1 MHGYNRID
9 VEVSLHSD
17 FCEGFANLFP
27 FSGSSRLFF
36 AQNQHWSCYFVKEG
50 QGLLFPGETTTG
62 ALIFLCLEEQASRM
76 AVGMT
81 LQLFLAGTPCGHAT
95 ILHIANP
102 DLFKPIVSYPQYLT
116 LAQVQQHPA
125 LLPSQRSWVEAA
137 IAKQPQDYGLRLYLE
152 HINDLCK
159 DYTSP
164 SITNTLARV
173 TDEAYSIEQ
182 GHWLDLYRSRYV
194 YSSAQQTILRNKID
208 ELRETGGYLL
218 LRGSTGSEA
227 GTLIANLIDPN
238 NPDLYYFLA
247 PQIYQ
252 LGARKILR
260 TLIAQLTLKYGL
272 PMNWTSDSDYHKLR
286 TTFKNLLYMLAQ
298 KGVEATIYIV
308 GLEQLP
314 AQDWSLFLPIVPSGF
329 VFVLGMAVDTS
340 YSGINQ
346 LQTHEYHLPN
356 QAQLTQVS
364 LGATNQFKQISPLTT
379 TCLAILAAC
388 QSPISRTMLET
399 LLNIDPQTSHSIM
412 TTLNDLLWQSADHS
426 QIWLDPNIRTAIL
439 ASFDTSI
446 IKQAHQQLASWC
458 SDQLAAQA
466 LVVEQAQ
473 RAYAQT
479 YYSTHLGQSEQ
490 WSTLWQMLDS
500 AAYPQAQRQFD
511 HSNNL
516 VINQL
521 IWGQVGILAT
531 TLTTEQQIQSL
542 PQLWRYSLLRIS
554 LLEDST
560 PDYSVM
566 VGCLLELGA
575 EQLVLD
581 WIQTVRDPLERIQ
594 LYEHSLKYQLKTPR
608 TNILNLMAQAAKSLI
623 EPEHQSSTLR
633 KIVETAIQ
641 YAEFTLAWQLIQI
654 IPNNW
659 CRIVG
664 LTKLAANVAQ
674 PINLEQARAYLA
686 EAIAMAQTLQE
697 PTSRNGSL
705 EFIGEFAIE
714 QADSEAI
721 QTILEQID
729 DAGAKAVLFAKQAKL
744 ANLQGDLAQAQRLI
758 EQIPIKNSQFQAY
771 LSLIEYYT
779 DQADLTTA
787 HHLFNYIY
795 PHQSTKTLY
804 INRDLAKLAI
814 QQADLVKAQQI
825 TESITDEAIADD
837 LFGLIGQAYADNQ
850 DYAMAQTIN
859 QFIHDHH
866 KQNDLLRYIANIA
879 ATYGLY
885 ETATTIVQSI
895 SVQRS
900 IPMAIMEIAKIAALQ
915 GDQAQA
921 RELFLKAGST
931 VEADQG
937 NWDEFILARI
947 IDTAAQCGDIET
959 ALTMTRMCKQP
970 GFRSNAFGHIVK
982 ACEAQLSQTS
992 NSIKFNPASEFE
1004 LATLQQLWHQC
1015 SSSAE
1020 FWQLIPQL
1028 KRWIR
1033 LYPWLSQALLET
1045 VTMVNHQLQQSL
1057 PNDPTDNPSNE

>member
-9 VEVSLHSD
+9 VEVCLHSD
-17 FCEGFANLFP
+17 FCERFANLFP

-50 QGLLFPGETTTG
+50 QGFLFPGETTTG

-76 AVGMT
+76 SVGMT
-81 LQLFLAGTPCGHAT
+81 LQLFVAGTPCGHAT
-95 ILHIANP
+95 ILHIVNP
-102 DLFKPIVSYPQYLT
+102 DLFKPIISYPQYLT
-116 LAQVQQHPA
+116 LDQVQQHPA

-137 IAKQPQDYGLRLYLE
+137 LAKQAQDYGLRLYHE

-164 SITNTLARV
+164 SIFNTLTRV
-173 TDEAYSIEQ
+173 ADEAYSIEQ
-182 GHWLDLYRSRYV
+182 RHWLDLYRSRYRH
-194 YSSAQQTILRNKID
+194 SSAQQTILQDKIAG
-208 ELRETGGYLL
+208 LRETGGYLL

-247 PQIYQ
+247 PQIHQ

-272 PMNWTSDSDYHKLR
+272 PMNWNSDSDYHRLR
-286 TTFKNLLYMLAQ
+286 ATFKKLLYMLAQ
-298 KGVEATIYIV
+298 KGFEATIYIA
-308 GLEQLP
+308 GLEHLS
-314 AQDWSLFLPIVPSGF
+314 AEDWSLFLPIVPSGF
-329 VFVLGMAVDTS
+329 VFVLGMAADTS

-346 LQTHEYHLPN
+346 LQINEYRLPN
-356 QAQLTQVS
+356 QAQPTQVS
-364 LGATNQFKQISPLTT
+364 LGAINQVEQPTPLTT
-379 TCLAILAAC
+379 TCLAILAVC

-399 LLNIDPQTSHSIM
+399 LLNVDSQTIDSVISMI
-412 TTLNDLLWQSADHS
+412 NDLLWQPADHTL
-426 QIWLDPNIRTAIL
+426 IWLDPSIRTAIL
-439 ASFDTSI
+439 ASFDAPI
-446 IKQAHQQLASWC
+446 LKQADQQVATWC
-458 SDQLAAQA
+458 SDQLTAQA
-466 LVVEQAQ
+466 SVVEQAQ
-473 RAYAQT
+473 LAYART
-479 YYSTHLGQSEQ
+479 HYATHLGQSEQ
-490 WSTLWQMLDS
+490 WSRLWQILDTDV
-500 AAYPQAQRQFD
+500 YPKAQRQFD

-531 TLTTEQQIQSL
+531 TLTTEQKIQSL

-560 PDYSVM
+560 PDHSAM

-575 EQLVLD
+575 EQVVLD
-581 WIQTVRDPLERIQ
+581 WIQAVRDPLERIR

-608 TNILNLMAQAAKSLI
+608 TTIFNVMAQAAKSLS
-623 EPEHQSSTLR
+623 EPEHQSSKLR
-633 KIVETAIQ
+633 QIVETAIQ
-641 YAEFTLAWQLIQI
+641 YAEFTIAWQLIQS

-674 PINLEQARAYLA
+674 QINLEQAQAYLA
-686 EAIAMAQTLQE
+686 EAIAIAQTLQE
-697 PTSRNGSL
+697 PISRNGSL

-714 QADSEAI
+714 QAHSAAI
-721 QTILEQID
+721 QTILELID
-729 DAGAKAVLFAKQAKL
+729 DDGAKAVLFAKQAKL
-744 ANLQGDLAQAQRLI
+744 ASLQGDLAQAQRLI
-758 EQIPIKNSQFQAY
+758 EQIPIKNSQYEAY

-787 HHLFNYIY
+787 HYLFNYVY
-795 PHQSTKTLY
+795 PHQSTKMLY

-825 TESITDEAIADD
+825 AESITDETVADD
-837 LFGLIGQAYADNQ
+837 LCGLIGQAYADKQ

-859 QFIHDHH
+859 QLIHDQY

-885 ETATTIVQSI
+885 ATATAIVQTI
-895 SVQRS
+895 S
-900 IPMAIMEIAKIAALQ
+900 IPTAIPFAIIEIAKIAARQ

-921 RELFLKAGST
+921 RELFFKAGST
-931 VEADQG
+931 IEADQG
-937 NWDEFILARI
+937 NWDEHTFARI
-947 IDTAAQCGDIET
+947 AETAAQCGDIET
-959 ALTMTRMCKQP
+959 ALTIARMCKQP
-970 GFRSNAFGHIVK
+970 GFRSNAFEHVVK
-982 ACEAQLSQTS
+982 ACEAQQSQTS

-1015 SSSAE
+1015 SNSDE

-1028 KRWIR
+1028 KRWIS
-1033 LYPWLSQALLET
+1033 LYPWLGQALLAT
-1045 VTMVNHQLQQSL
+1045 VAVVNRQLNQSL